1 MIAAV
6 GLETK
11 TLNNMKI
18 VKAKQKSTDTILSV
32 QYGAN
37 RLGNMRMW
45 VEGKF
50 YSDKEFN
57 RKFKLITDE
66 KQYF

>member
-1 MIAAV
+1 
-6 GLETK
+6 
-11 TLNNMKI
+11 MKFI
-18 VKAKQKSTDTILSV
+18 KAKEKGTDRIVSV

-50 YSDKEFN
+50 YSDKEFGK
-57 RKFKLITDE
+57 KFKLISE
-66 KQYF
+66 